1 MRATPCQP
9 SNRPGGTRTP
19 NPRFWRPVLCQLSY
33 GPLTCNACHLLGLYH
48 ASPSLRQSFSGQGR
62 NRTTD
67 TTIFSRVLYQLS
79 YLARKKIRPAFRR
92 RAARRGVRAPGLLEA
107 PLDGPPSRARPR
119 IRHRPSAGLL
129 CIGPEHRL
137 SLDPE
142 WMNIQTPP
150 EGGVFQS
157 SGGRI

>member
-1 MRATPCQP
+1 MLAIYSVYT
-9 SNRPGGTRTP
+9 T
-19 NPRFWRPVLCQLSY
+19 PVL
-33 GPLTCNACHLLGLYH
+33 HH

-92 RAARRGVRAPGLLEA
+92 RAARRGVRAPDFLEA

-119 IRHRPSAGLL
+119 VRHRPPAGLL
-129 CIGPEHRL
+129 RIGPEHRRPPN
-137 SLDPE
+137 SR